1 MSRKILFSPIG
12 GTDPIKGFR
21 DGSMLHICRHY
32 LPDIVYLYLSH
43 EMMEYHR
50 KDNRYIDAIERLG
63 VHLSHKFEVELIERD
78 ALIDVQQYDIFYQD
92 FREEIRKIESEMENG
107 DELLINMASGT
118 PAMKSALLVLATLAE
133 YRFRPIQVS
142 TPKKSRNKE
151 PDDRDSYDVEA
162 NWELNEDNEEG
173 AENRCS
179 EVKCLNLMKMLKVEA
194 IKKHIQAYDYSAALS
209 VAEEIKEDLS
219 EDAYTMLQ
227 IADARIKLNLREI
240 SSFMGQ
246 SGNKFDIFPVKEGDS
261 KKIFEYALGL
271 QLKILKQ
278 EYADFV
284 RGITPL
290 TVDLLEKILKR
301 ECGVSLMDC
310 CRKVY
315 EKDKK
320 TGEKSKEKWKWKW
333 DTVKLRKMG
342 LLKTLNN
349 AYPNGFKGGD
359 VYSTHLKTLILS
371 LSDSPALNQKVIE
384 ITDIDRVRNAPAH
397 EIISVT
403 DQWIKKETGK
413 TAQQIMEI
421 IKYLLIQAGINVKD
435 EYWLSYDKMNREIEM
450 LLR

>member
-1 MSRKILFSPIG
+1 MSKKILFSPIG

-50 KDNRYIDAIERLG
+50 EDNRYIDAIERLG
-63 VHLSHKFEVELIERD
+63 IHLSHKFEVKLIERD
-78 ALIDVQQYDIFYQD
+78 DLIDVQQYDIFYQD
-92 FREEIRKIESEMENG
+92 FREEIRKIEREMENG

-118 PAMKSALLVLATLAE
+118 PAMKSALLVLATFAE

-162 NWELNEDNEEG
+162 NWELNEDNDGG
-173 AENRCS
+173 AENRCN

-209 VAEEIKEDLS
+209 IAEEIKEELS

-227 IADARIKLNLREI
+227 IADARMKLNLRKI
-240 SSFMGQ
+240 SSLMNQ
-246 SGNKFDIFPVKEGDS
+246 SKNKFDIFPIKEGDS
-261 KKIFEYALGL
+261 QKIFEYAQVLL
-271 QLKILKQ
+271 IKIQKQ
-278 EYADFV
+278 EYADFI

-290 TVDLLEKILKR
+290 TVDLLEKILKK
-301 ECGVSLMDC
+301 ECGVSLIDC

-315 EKDKK
+315 EKDTK
-320 TGEKSKEKWKWKW
+320 TGEKNKEKWKWKW
-333 DTVKLRKMG
+333 DTVKLQKMG

-371 LSDSPALNQKVIE
+371 LSNNPTLIKRVTE
-384 ITDIDRVRNAPAH
+384 IVDIDRVRNTPAH
-397 EIISVT
+397 KIISVT

-421 IKYLLIQAGINVKD
+421 IKYLIIRAGINIKD
-435 EYWLSYDKMNREIEM
+435 EYWLSYDIMNKDIGM